1 MKHLNLTRRRYGAM
15 KDKSI
20 VDMDYGLIEIGDI
33 ATKASNDDIR
43 KLKSILDRY
52 CIYHIVDGVTFFHPY
67 AKAARMKENHQG
79 WVGKMD
85 TTANRL
91 RKRKNHHNDHFNF
104 RELIVPDLYKLDY
117 MNLIFFDSEEADFLA
132 TLVYEGH

>member
-1 MKHLNLTRRRYGAM
+1 MKE
-15 KDKSI
+15 I
-20 VDMDYGLIEIGDI
+20 MDYGLIEIGGI

-52 CIYHIVDGVTFFHPY
+52 CIYHIVDGVTFFPPHT
-67 AKAARMKENHQG
+67 KAARMKENHPG
-79 WVGKMD
+79 RVGKMD
-85 TTANRL
+85 ATADRL
-91 RKRKNHHNDHFNF
+91 RKRKNHHNNHFNF

-132 TLVYEGH
+132 TILYDSH